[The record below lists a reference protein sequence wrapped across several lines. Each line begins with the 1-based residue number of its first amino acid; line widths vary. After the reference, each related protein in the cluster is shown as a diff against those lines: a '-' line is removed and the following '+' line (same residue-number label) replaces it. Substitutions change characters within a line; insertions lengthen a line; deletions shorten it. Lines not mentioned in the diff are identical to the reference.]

1 MPLPPG
7 FVKVEGELPPGFVR
21 ERPVSG
27 QGTSLDAFLEPARAI
42 GSGLT
47 RSIGGGWSGIAA
59 AVIPGGRTG
68 AEQVEAVTAGTF
80 QPQTEAGQ
88 AGLKTLGDLAQK
100 GIDIVNFPISGLGGL
115 LELITGGGLE
125 QAVDTIKSVQERG
138 AGVTAG
144 ERVFEETGSPLLAT
158 EAQVAPE
165 AFAEILGLKGAG
177 AAIVPVSRAG
187 KIVEAAFTRQSAT
200 KQRIARLID
209 EGSTDVETAKFR
221 LEEPKASPAPETG
234 TPRVEPDVLPDVSQ
248 PTSNLPE
255 FLNVGG
261 PRVRTDRIAVAAI
274 NQGFDEGVIAAIK
287 GATDADRLKFLEMVN
302 IMERGKK
309 NARFAALNR
318 PSDIA
323 GDALLERFNVVLNA
337 NKIAGKELDGIAQSL
352 KGRQVD
358 PGPAIDQFLGDLD
371 SMGIT
376 LKRDNTVNFRGSDI
390 EGLTAPEAAIK
401 RIVRRLSSPQTLDA
415 FELHRMKKF
424 IDEIVTFGKQGEGL
438 AGKTER
444 ILKNL
449 RRNLDG
455 ILDEGFP
462 EYNRVN
468 TTFSET
474 IGAIDAFQDVA
485 GRKMNLTGPNA
496 SRATGTLMRRL
507 LSNAQSRVT
516 LLDAVDEIEKIA
528 ARYGGAFDD
537 DLLTQILFVDELDS
551 VFGPVAR
558 TSFSGQIAQNIPR
571 SKADLLDRAVQAT
584 VDTFRGVN
592 QDAAFAAIKELLQ

>member
-1 MPLPPG
+1 MGQDSKFGGIQVDENQTESKFGGIPLSPDFFG
-7 FVKVEGELPPGFVR
+7 A
-21 ERPVSG
+21 SII
-27 QGTSLDAFLEPARAI
+27 EPARAI

-80 QPQTEAGQ
+80 QPQTEAG
-88 AGLKTLGDLAQK
+88 LKTLGDLAQK

-138 AGVTAG
+138 VGVTAG

-165 AFAEILGLKGAG
+165 AFVEILGFKG
-177 AAIVPVSRAG
+177 IKPTQ
-187 KIVEAAFTRQSAT
+187 AAFTRQSAT
-200 KQRIARLID
+200 KQRIARLIE

-221 LEEPKASPAPETG
+221 LEEPKALPAPETG

-255 FLNVGG
+255 FLNVGT
-261 PRVRTDRIAVAAI
+261 PRVRTDRIAVEAI
-274 NQGFDEGVIAAIK
+274 KQGFDEGVIAAVK
-287 GATDADRLKFLEMVN
+287 GATDADRLKLLEMVN
-302 IMERGKK
+302 IMERGTK

-323 GDALLERFNVVLNA
+323 GNALLERFNVVLNA

-352 KGRQVD
+352 KGRQID
-358 PGPAIDQFLGDLD
+358 PGPAIDQFLDDLD

-401 RIVRRLSSPQTLDA
+401 RVVRRLSSPQTLDA
-415 FELHRMKKF
+415 FELHRMKRF

-438 AGKTER
+438 AGKTES

-528 ARYGGAFDD
+528 ARHGGAFDD

-584 VDTFRGVN
+584 VDTVRGVN